1 MKKFFAIITMGFALA
16 ACTAIEQAE
25 PIEEPAG
32 PKTYTLTINATKGDD
47 AATKALD
54 IEHSGEKNILNAT
67 WGADDEVSVY
77 NFTTSTLLTGTL
89 KAETPGSTDAKLSGS
104 LTGTITEGDVLY
116 LLFPNKIASYIGQ
129 DGTLPKIATDYDYC
143 YGQAKVT
150 KVVGSDITVVDNVA
164 GSSPVIFSNCQAIV
178 KFTLLNKANNAPINA
193 TSLTISATQSG
204 DPTVNT
210 LITSLDLTAAAP
222 APVTGSLTITP
233 AATNEIFA
241 ALSGITGSNVTLTA
255 NDGRNIYTFEK
266 ANVTFNNGKYYEI
279 IVKMKPEGAIC
290 GLFTVDGKQVY
301 FSPGNL
307 QATTSDR
314 GAHWTWAFAANQWD
328 KIGGKDQSGSGT
340 PTGNNY
346 INGNGTL
353 SENGTF
359 TVDLFGWSTS
369 ATHLGINNSTDNTT
383 YSGDFADWGSASE
396 VTSCIGTG
404 WRTLTLRD
412 WQILLNERSTK
423 SGSDNAAMR
432 YVKAGVNGVYG
443 LIVFPD
449 DWEDSYHP
457 LTASYIN
464 NNAIDFTNVTIS
476 SSVWASDFEAHG
488 AVFLP
493 VAGQRHVNN
502 NYVEY
507 PNGRG
512 HYWSSTPNDSGTA
525 YRLYFTGSS
534 KEWSYGV
541 GSSRRFGY
549 SVRLVRNAN

>member
-67 WGADDEVSVY
+67 WGADDKVSVY
-77 NFTTSTLLTGTL
+77 NFTTSTMLTGTL

-116 LLFPNKIASYIGQ
+116 LLFPNNIASYIGQ
-129 DGTLPKIATDYDYC
+129 DGTLPKIATNYDYC

-210 LITSLDLTAAAP
+210 LITSLDLTAATP

-233 AATNEIFA
+233 AANNEIFA

-255 NDGRNIYTFEK
+255 DDGLYTYIFEK
-266 ANVTFNNGKYYEI
+266 ANVTFTNGSYYEI
-279 IVKMKPEGAIC
+279 VVKMKIN
-290 GLFTVDGKQVY
+290 GLFTVNGSGKTVY

-307 QATTSDR
+307 QATTSNQ
-314 GAHWTWAFAANQWD
+314 GASWTWAFAEHQWD
-328 KIGGKDQSGSGT
+328 R
-340 PTGNNY
+340 TGNLAANNT
-346 INGNGTL
+346 INGNG
-353 SENGTF
+353 

-369 ATHLGINNSTDNTT
+369 TTYLGINNSTNNTD
-383 YSGDFADWGSASE
+383 YRGDFVEWGSHADVIAGIGNGWYTLSGAE
-396 VTSCIGTG
+396 WDYLINQRTTTSGKHYC
-404 WRTLTLRD
+404 
-412 WQILLNERSTK
+412 
-423 SGSDNAAMR
+423 
-432 YVKAGVNGVYG
+432 KAQVNGVPG
-443 LIVFPD
+443 VILLPD
-449 DWEDSYHP
+449 DWKTSYYT
-457 LTASYIN
+457 LSFYDEVKLDFNASNIDKISEGDWN
-464 NNAIDFTNVTIS
+464 NYL
-476 SSVWASDFEAHG
+476 ASHG

-493 VAGQRHVNN
+493 TTGQREGSTVSN
-502 NYVEY
+502 E
-507 PNGRG
+507 NGRLY
-512 HYWSSTPNDSGTA
+512 YWSSTSGANTSGASANANQMYIAGKSVSPN
-525 YRLYFTGSS
+525 TGA
-534 KEWSYGV
+534 G
-541 GSSRRFGY
+541 RHFGNA
-549 SVRLVRNAN
+549 VRLVRDAN